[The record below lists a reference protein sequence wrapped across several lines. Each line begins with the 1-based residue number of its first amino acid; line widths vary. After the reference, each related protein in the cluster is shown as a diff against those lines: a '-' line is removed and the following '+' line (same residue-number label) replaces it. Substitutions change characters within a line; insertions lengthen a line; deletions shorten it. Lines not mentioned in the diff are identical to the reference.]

1 MRSSNGGLLTI
12 RFLVEQVETAYET
25 TLQDEYNPAT
35 WAKLVQ
41 SLKEHEIANARPL
54 YEYVLSRF
62 PTASAFWKQYADCE
76 ISAGNMDQARDIFS
90 RCLLLCL
97 DTNLWRS
104 YLKFMKLSNAE
115 HSAESIHELKV
126 AFEFLLD
133 NIGDD
138 INAGPLWLEY
148 IQFLQREDNSALLF
162 AAETPEMESSAQMT
176 AIRRAYQAAVII
188 PSYSLEHLWREYEQ
202 FENSVSKQL
211 AKPLLNELQPKHAMA
226 RSVYRER
233 RKKLEGIDFEYLAI
247 PPGHNKALF
256 AKEKQQANAWKQLR
270 SWEKSNPQGLE
281 PAQFEKRVNLCF
293 DQSLMYLYRDPEVWF
308 EYYQWYIH
316 RGAKKEALDVLSRA
330 QAALPD
336 CILFHFQA
344 AELLYSEGENAAAR
358 KVFEVLI
365 DRLIKS
371 CADGVVC
378 EAPDGK
384 NKLSLCWVQY
394 MKLVRK
400 MEGQAAARKIFM
412 RARKCAHVTHHIYSA
427 SALLEY
433 NVDKNTQVAR
443 NIFELG
449 LKKHL
454 AEPEYVCSYVD
465 FLEGLN
471 DDRNAR
477 ALFERALPVVPEPAL
492 SKFWDRYVNFEETFG
507 FKKSIEAVK
516 IRRNAA
522 LHGEETPP
530 NSEIVRLTKRFGYG
544 DLYPC
549 TETQLYHLV
558 RTHQSTFLE
567 QGFDVSVL
575 RRLGVDPLA
584 QISQAQKA
592 STTVKSEILPAQPS
606 SAATAVAESAY
617 RALVEFTKMLPAIH
631 AVKPPF
637 PPVDLVINILSSG
650 DDHKRELNASGK
662 GENRKRKAT
671 DTMENSKPAKAS
683 APNHRPP
690 PNDIFRMRQ
699 KAQQQ

>member
-1 MRSSNGGLLTI
+1 M
-12 RFLVEQVETAYET
+12 EAAYEA
-25 TLQDEYNPAT
+25 TLEDEYNPAS
-35 WAKLVQ
+35 WGKLVQ
-41 SLKEHEIANARPL
+41 CLKEQDIANARPL
-54 YEYVLSRF
+54 YEYVLARF
-62 PTASAFWKQYADCE
+62 PTASIYWKQYADCE
-76 ISAGNMDQARDIFS
+76 IAAGNMDQARDIFS

-104 YLKFMKLSNAE
+104 YLKFMKLSNTE
-115 HSAESIHELKV
+115 NSAESAQELRV

-148 IQFLQREDNSALLF
+148 IQFLQREDNSPLLF
-162 AAETPEMESSAQMT
+162 EADTPEMEASARMT
-176 AIRRAYQAAVII
+176 AIRRAYQAAVVI
-188 PSYSLEHLWREYEQ
+188 PSYSLEHLWKEYEQ
-202 FENSVSKQL
+202 FENSISKQL

-247 PPGHNKALF
+247 PPGHNKTLF
-256 AKEKQQANAWKQLR
+256 AKEKQQSNAWKQLR
-270 SWEKSNPQGLE
+270 SWEQSNPQGLE
-281 PAQFEKRVNLCF
+281 PTQFEKRVTLCF
-293 DQSLMYLYRDPEVWF
+293 DQSLMYLYRDAEVWF
-308 EYYQWYIH
+308 EYYQWYFH
-316 RGAKKEALDVLSRA
+316 RGSKKEAMDVLARA

-336 CILFHFQA
+336 CVLFHFEA
-344 AELLYSEGENAAAR
+344 AELLFSEGEHEDAR
-358 KVFEVLI
+358 KVFENLI
-365 DRLIKS
+365 DRLAKS
-371 CADGVVC
+371 CGDGVVT
-378 EAPDGK
+378 EGPEKK
-384 NKLSLCWVQY
+384 NMLSLCWVQF

-412 RARKCAHVTHHIYSA
+412 RARKCPQVTHHIYSA

-454 AEPEYVCSYVD
+454 GEPEYVYSYVD

-477 ALFERALPVVPEPAL
+477 ALFERALPLVPESAL

-507 FKKSIEAVK
+507 FRKSIEAVK
-516 IRRNAA
+516 IRRSAA
-522 LHGEETPP
+522 LYGDATPP

-558 RTHQSTFLE
+558 RMHQTTFFE

-575 RRLGVDPLA
+575 RRLGVDPMA
-584 QISQAQKA
+584 QVSQAQKVTA
-592 STTVKSEILPAQPS
+592 AIKSEILPTQPS

-617 RALVEFTKMLPAIH
+617 RALVEFTKILPAIH

-637 PPVDLVINILSSG
+637 PPVDLVINVLSSG
-650 DDHKRELNASGK
+650 DDQKSGMHASGK
-662 GENRKRKAT
+662 GENRKRKAS
-671 DTMENSKPAKAS
+671 DTGDNSKPLKVS

-699 KAQQQ
+699 KMQQQ